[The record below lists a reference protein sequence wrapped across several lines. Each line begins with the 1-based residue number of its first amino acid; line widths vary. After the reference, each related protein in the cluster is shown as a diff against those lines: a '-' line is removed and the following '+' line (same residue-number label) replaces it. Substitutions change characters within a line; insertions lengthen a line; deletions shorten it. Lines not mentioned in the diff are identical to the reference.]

1 MFHDKCV
8 SPRQNVRR
16 NIPFI
21 VRRVSGEQAEKL
33 DSLVVHHAV
42 KLFTFFTAKL
52 RGESAK
58 MGVSKIG
65 SSVCRPFFISSKAL
79 KAGEDR
85 EKSMKP
91 FQMRSTEREG
101 VKGGENCAYVFFMAA
116 L

>member
-1 MFHDKCV
+1 MT
-8 SPRQNVRR
+8 NVCLHGKMYVA
-16 NIPFI
+16 ISHLLSDEFPAI
-21 VRRVSGEQAEKL
+21 EQAEKL
-33 DSLVVHHAV
+33 DSLVVHYAV